1 MASLF
6 GVSYIAGTRIVREAV
21 PVSAFSEGDLL
32 IYDSNSSLSRMPAGS
47 LAPLAGV
54 ALSASTASYA
64 NKVPYIIP
72 QGNTIF
78 FSRCTT
84 GSQFTP
90 GENVAFQYA
99 NGQFMS
105 INSTTHFRASVLRG
119 GADISQSA
127 VSGIHIQFLPI
138 DGSLLTLSSLAHG

>member
-1 MASLF
+1 MATLY
-6 GVSYIAGTRIVREAV
+6 GVSYIAGPRIVREAI
-21 PVSAFSEGDLL
+21 PSSAFSEGDLL

-84 GSQFTP
+84 GSQFTA
-90 GENVAFQYA
+90 GESVAFQYSA
-99 NGQFMS
+99 GQFVS
-105 INSTTHFRASVLRG
+105 RESTTHFRAAVLRG
-119 GADISQSA
+119 TADISQSV
-127 VSGIHIQFLPI
+127 VSGIHIQFLPV
-138 DGSLLTLSSLAHG
+138 DPSLSSLAHG